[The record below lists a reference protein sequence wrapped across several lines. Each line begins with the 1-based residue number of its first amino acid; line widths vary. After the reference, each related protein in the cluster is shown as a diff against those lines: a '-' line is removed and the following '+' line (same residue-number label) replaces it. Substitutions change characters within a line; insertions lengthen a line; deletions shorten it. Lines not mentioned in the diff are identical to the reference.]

1 VYFFLCSVIWGV
13 PYLFIRIAVKDGLS
27 PPFVAWSRIVLGAL
41 VLLPLT
47 LRRKALTGL
56 RSHAGAILG
65 YTATEIAF
73 PFVLVAVGEQYITSS
88 LTAILIS
95 TMPLMVALLSVRFD
109 PEERLT
115 AGRFI
120 GLLVG
125 LVGVVALLGVDVAGR
140 PEELF
145 GAAMILLATLGYAI
159 APIIVS
165 RSLSDV
171 DPLGPVTI
179 SLVLAAL
186 ALLPAAIA
194 TWPARVPPASA
205 LWSIAVLGI
214 VCTSLAL
221 IIFFRLIA
229 IAGPGRASVIT
240 YINPII
246 AVLAGFATLHE
257 HLGAASFVGLFL
269 ILTGSFLST
278 RSEGRARQG
287 DVTGASMKG

>member
-1 VYFFLCSVIWGV
+1 MTTRAWVYFALCSVIWGV

-27 PPFVAWSRIVLGAL
+27 PPFVAWSRIVVATLL
-41 VLLPLT
+41 LLPLA
-47 LRRKALTGL
+47 LRRKSLTRL
-56 RSHAGAILG
+56 RAHAGAIVG
-65 YTATEIAF
+65 YTLTEIAF
-73 PFVLVAVGEQYITSS
+73 PFVLVAVGEQYISSS

-95 TMPLMVALLSVRFD
+95 TMPLMVALLSLRFD
-109 PEERLT
+109 PGERLT

-120 GLLVG
+120 GLLIG
-125 LVGVVALLGVDVAGR
+125 LVGVIALLGFDMAGR

-145 GAAMILLATLGYAI
+145 GAALILLATLCYAT

-165 RSLSDV
+165 RSLTSV
-171 DPLGPVTI
+171 DPLGPVTV
-179 SLVLAAL
+179 SLVLAGF

-194 TWPARVPPASA
+194 TWPTHVPSAPAV
-205 LWSIAVLGI
+205 WSIAALGI
-214 VCTSLAL
+214 ACTAIAL
-221 IIFFRLIA
+221 IVFFRLIA

-257 HLGAASFVGLFL
+257 HLGAASFVGLLL

-278 RSEGRARQG
+278 RGG
-287 DVTGASMKG
+287 KTGHV